1 MMYRNNL
8 QLQPIFF
15 CLIPFILQATKFGAA
30 FFMSSEN
37 TPIRQNENNPIKAPL
52 HYLNF
57 A

>member
-30 FFMSSEN
+30 FLMSSEN